1 MRRAPNI
8 QAATKRV
15 RQRARS
21 RGLVYVEYLIV
32 TGFVFFV
39 VMVTFYK
46 MGPRVVGNFRDA
58 IKVVVEKAP

>member
-1 MRRAPNI
+1 MRASPNI
-8 QAATKRV
+8 QAATKRL

-39 VMVTFYK
+39 VMVTFYT
-46 MGPRVVGNFRDA
+46 MGPRVVTNFRDA
-58 IKVVVEKAP
+58 AKTIVEKAP